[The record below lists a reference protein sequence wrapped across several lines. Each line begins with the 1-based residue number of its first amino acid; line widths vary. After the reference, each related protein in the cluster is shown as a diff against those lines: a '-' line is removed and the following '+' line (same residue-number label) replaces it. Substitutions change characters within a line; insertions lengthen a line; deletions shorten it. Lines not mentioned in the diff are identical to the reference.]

1 MDLRF
6 RIEHGELNKGQG
18 GYFMRGYR
26 TKLKTRPMAEC
37 NVRDR
42 KERQQKLRGEAREQ
56 TLIYN
61 TVSRERF
68 KMERVA

>member
-18 GYFMRGYR
+18 GYFTRDYG

-37 NVRDR
+37 HVRDR
-42 KERQQKLRGEAREQ
+42 KERQKKG
-56 TLIYN
+56 T
-61 TVSRERF
+61 
-68 KMERVA
+68 

>member
-18 GYFMRGYR
+18 GYFTRDYG

-37 NVRDR
+37 HVRDR
-42 KERQQKLRGEAREQ
+42 KERQKKGRGEAREQ
-56 TLIYN
+56 THCN

-68 KMERVA
+68 KMDRVA

>member
-18 GYFMRGYR
+18 GYFTRDYG

-37 NVRDR
+37 HVRDR
-42 KERQQKLRGEAREQ
+42 KERRKGEEKQENKLIVIQFQEKGSKWTE
-56 TLIYN
+56 
-61 TVSRERF
+61 
-68 KMERVA
+68 

>member
-1 MDLRF
+1 
-6 RIEHGELNKGQG
+6 
-18 GYFMRGYR
+18 MRGYR